1 MRIAIN
7 GSRRQNANL
16 PKLRKLLTII
26 VRTATDGIVIKRK
39 FLHYLAEVIP
49 DAIPEAAIGAGS
61 TDEFTADVA
70 ISIGGDGTFL
80 RTVQWVGTRRIPIL
94 GINTGHLG
102 YLADLTLDEAL
113 EQPAVSDFK
122 IEDRSL
128 LAVTANTL
136 PSDFWPY
143 ALNEAAI
150 LKQDTASMIS
160 ITTAINGAP
169 LASCLADGL
178 IISTPTGSTGYN
190 LSIGGPIVEPTSPVM
205 VISPVAPH
213 ALTLRPLVVG
223 DNSTIEASV
232 SSRSESFLLSLD
244 GRSVVLPTGSSLKIE
259 RAPFVAAVVQR
270 AKHHF
275 AATLRQK
282 LLWSEGNINR

>member
-7 GSRRQNANL
+7 GSRRQSANL
-16 PKLRKLLTII
+16 PKLRSLLAE
-26 VRTATDGIVIKRK
+26 VARVATDGIVIKRK
-39 FLHYLAEVIP
+39 FLHYLADVIP
-49 DAIPEAAIGAGS
+49 DAIPESAVGAGGS
-61 TDEFTADVA
+61 DPFHADVA

-113 EQPAVSDFK
+113 ARPAITDFK

-128 LAVTANTL
+128 LAVSGSTL
-136 PSDFWPY
+136 PADFWPF

-160 ITTAINGAP
+160 ISTRINGAP

-205 VISPVAPH
+205 IISPVAPH
-213 ALTLRPLVVG
+213 SLTLRPLVVG
-223 DNSTIEASV
+223 DNSLIEATV
-232 SSRSESFLLSLD
+232 TSRSDSFLLSLD
-244 GRSVVLPTGSSLKIE
+244 GRSVTLPGGSSLRFE

-270 AKHHF
+270 ARHHF

-282 LLWSEGNINR
+282 LLWGEGGANR

>member
-7 GSRRQNANL
+7 GSRRQSANL
-16 PKLRKLLTII
+16 PKLRSLLAE
-26 VRTATDGIVIKRK
+26 VARMATEGVVIKRK
-39 FLHYLAEVIP
+39 FLHYLADVIP
-49 DAIPEAAIGAGS
+49 DAIPESAIGAGS
-61 TDEFTADVA
+61 TDPFHADVA

-113 EQPAVSDFK
+113 AHPAITDFK
-122 IEDRSL
+122 IEDRTL
-128 LAVTANTL
+128 LVVAGGNL
-136 PSDFWPY
+136 PADFWPY

-160 ITTAINGAP
+160 IATRINGSP

-205 VISPVAPH
+205 IISPVAPH
-213 ALTLRPLVVG
+213 SLTLRPLVVG
-223 DNSTIEASV
+223 DNSRIEATV
-232 SSRSESFLLSLD
+232 TSRSDSFLLSLD
-244 GRSVVLPTGSSLKIE
+244 GRSVILPGGTTLQIE

-270 AKHHF
+270 ARHHF

-282 LLWSEGNINR
+282 LLWGEGGTSR